1 MDNAHERI
9 NLMWYAQTTH
19 RRRQSEALAVIPS
32 FIARSQRWP
41 ISQRARERVDR
52 LISERASFDGVPFLG
67 HDPAHVMEQLIPN
80 SADARQS
87 ATEKKRY
94 EQWQGEYRRTPY
106 LQLLSDDALLDHTAR
121 IVGAAQDFFV
131 IDPKAGRAK
140 RSVQNESHALSE
152 IMRGFTHCQIEMTD
166 RLLDVRRLREVF
178 AGMQSHPSPGT
189 GS

>member
-9 NLMWYAQTTH
+9 NLIWYAQTTH

-106 LQLLSDDALLDHTAR
+106 LQLLSDVRSWTTRPASLAQRKISSLLTRKQAE
-121 IVGAAQDFFV
+121 Q
-131 IDPKAGRAK
+131 
-140 RSVQNESHALSE
+140 SVVFKMS
-152 IMRGFTHCQIEMTD
+152 RTHYQK
-166 RLLDVRRLREVF
+166 
-178 AGMQSHPSPGT
+178 
-189 GS
+189 